1 MYLTNMLFDKIKS
14 LSQQSLIYGLGYVL
28 SRFLAFLLLPFY
40 SHLMPPEEYGAL
52 VLVYMFIAVMQII
65 YIGGLD
71 IAFLRFYV
79 AEPDETKK
87 RILSNCFL
95 ATGAIALLL
104 TLYFYNFPASV
115 ISIMFDSPPVKAS
128 LWVRIASGILLLDTL
143 SVIPLFRLRG
153 EKKATLFAVIKL
165 SNVVINIAGNIV
177 LVGMFHMG
185 LTGALYANLI
195 SAAAQLLI
203 LLPFLLP
210 YLALKIRLST
220 LKELWRFGLPNV
232 PAMLF
237 LYIIEFSDRK
247 IIELTCIN
255 GLEEAGLYSAGYKM
269 GMFMAI
275 ITTAFRFAWQPFF
288 LSEAKNEGAEK
299 TFARIFTYF
308 FLATGFLFMLFV
320 MFAADL
326 LMMKLPLIK
335 IAILDPGY
343 WQGMAVFP
351 VILLAHFFDG
361 LYANFTVGIYI
372 KKKTKLIPVI
382 IGAGAVFN
390 LSANILVIPRF
401 GMMGAAWTTLGSFIL
416 MAWLLYTLIN
426 RHYPIPYE
434 WGRILKFSIIWAIVM
449 AIYFAFT
456 PYIWVRFLLILIVP
470 IMLYFANFFN
480 QSEINRLKS
489 TLKLAKDI

>member
-1 MYLTNMLFDKIKS
+1 MYLTTVLFDKIKS
-14 LSQQSLIYGLGYVL
+14 LSRQSLIYGIGYVM

-79 AEPDETKK
+79 AEVDDTKK

-95 ATGAIALLL
+95 ATGAIALVL
-104 TLYFYNFPASV
+104 TLFFFNFPSSV
-115 ISIMFDSPPVKAS
+115 TSILFDSPPDMAS
-128 LWVRIASGILLLDTL
+128 FWVRIASGILLLDTL
-143 SVIPLFRLRG
+143 SVIPLFRLRA
-153 EKKATLFAVIKL
+153 ENKATHFAVVKL

-203 LLPFLLP
+203 LLPVLIP
-210 YLALKIRLST
+210 YLALNLKLST
-220 LKELWRFGLPNV
+220 LRELWRFGLPNV

-237 LYIIEFSDRK
+237 FYIIEFSDRK
-247 IIELTCIN
+247 IIELTR

-275 ITTAFRFAWQPFF
+275 FTTAFRFAWQPFF

-299 TFARIFTYF
+299 TFARVFTYF
-308 FLATGFLFMLFV
+308 FLTAGFLFMFLV

-326 LMMKLPLIK
+326 LMMELPLIK

-343 WQGMAVFP
+343 WQGMTVFP
-351 VILLAHFFDG
+351 IILLAHFFDG

-372 KKKTKLIPVI
+372 KKKTKLIPLI
-382 IGAGAVFN
+382 IGAGAIFN
-390 LSANILVIPRF
+390 LGANIVVIPRF

-416 MAWLLYTLIN
+416 MAWLLYTLIK

-434 WGRILKFSIIWAIVM
+434 WGRIMKFVIIWALVM
-449 AIYFAFT
+449 ALYFAFS
-456 PYIWVRFLLILIVP
+456 PVIWLRFLLILIVP
-470 IMLYFANFFN
+470 IMLYFAKFFN
-480 QSEINRLKS
+480 QSEIDRLKS
-489 TLKLAKDI
+489 TLKITKNI